1 MFSEELVKATAPHIS
16 MLPGIGAKQS
26 AMFSLAPIP
35 ETNQMH
41 ISRLSSLVLTAAA
54 SSIAVVQIHASPL
67 PDQNFQGAP
76 SETRPI
82 TQDQDSRQDRTPQ
95 NPGDYQ
101 PITLRKGTVIPV
113 RIADD
118 VSSKHDRPGE
128 LFSGTVDPSVLINDI
143 VVIPRGTEAHIR
155 MVHRKKGGHI
165 HGKAEITLELV
176 SLIMNGQRLEVDSDV
191 RSKKKGAASAK
202 SSAIA
207 KKGENSGGSA
217 AVGGDPA
224 AAAGPVI
231 AAFTAAKAEVK
242 AGSRIEFRLESPFT
256 FEKPPVNH
264 SDQH

>member
-1 MFSEELVKATAPHIS
+1 
-16 MLPGIGAKQS
+16 
-26 AMFSLAPIP
+26 
-35 ETNQMH
+35 MH
-41 ISRLSSLVLTAAA
+41 ILRLASFVLTAAA
-54 SSIAVVQIHASPL
+54 SSIAVMQIHASPW
-67 PDQNFQGAP
+67 PGQNFQGP
-76 SETRPI
+76 QSETRPV

-95 NPGDYQ
+95 NPAEYQ
-101 PITLRKGTVIPV
+101 PIRLPEGTVIPV

-165 HGKAEITLELV
+165 HGKAEVTLELV
-176 SLIMNGQRLEVDSDV
+176 SLIMNGQRFEVDSDV
-191 RSKKKGAASAK
+191 RTKKKGAASAK

-207 KKGENSGGSA
+207 KKGESSGGA

-256 FEKPPVNH
+256 FEKPPIDN
-264 SDQH
+264 SDQR

>member
-1 MFSEELVKATAPHIS
+1 M
-16 MLPGIGAKQS
+16 
-26 AMFSLAPIP
+26 
-35 ETNQMH
+35 
-41 ISRLSSLVLTAAA
+41 TAAA
-54 SSIAVVQIHASPL
+54 SSIALVQIHASPL
-67 PDQNFQGAP
+67 PDQNFQGP
-76 SETRPI
+76 QSETRPV
-82 TQDQDSRQDRTPQ
+82 TQDRDSRQDRTQ
-95 NPGDYQ
+95 NPDEYQ
-101 PITLRKGTVIPV
+101 PITLPEGTLIPV

-165 HGKAEITLELV
+165 HGKAEIMLELA

-191 RSKKKGAASAK
+191 RTKKKGVASAK

-207 KKGENSGGSA
+207 KKGENSDGAA

-224 AAAGPVI
+224 AVAGPVI

>member
-1 MFSEELVKATAPHIS
+1 
-16 MLPGIGAKQS
+16 
-26 AMFSLAPIP
+26 
-35 ETNQMH
+35 MH
-41 ISRLSSLVLTAAA
+41 ILRLASFVLTAAA
-54 SSIAVVQIHASPL
+54 SSIAVMQIHASPW
-67 PDQNFQGAP
+67 PGQNFQGP
-76 SETRPI
+76 QSETRPV

-95 NPGDYQ
+95 NPAEYQ
-101 PITLRKGTVIPV
+101 PIRLPEGTVIPV

-118 VSSKHDRPGE
+118 VRSKHDRPGE

-165 HGKAEITLELV
+165 HGKAEVTLELV
-176 SLIMNGQRLEVDSDV
+176 SLIMNGQRFEVDSDV
-191 RSKKKGAASAK
+191 RTKKKGAASAK

-207 KKGENSGGSA
+207 KKGESSGGA

-256 FEKPPVNH
+256 FEKPPIDN
-264 SDQH
+264 SDQR

>member
-54 SSIAVVQIHASPL
+54 SSIAVVQFHASPL
-67 PDQNFQGAP
+67 PDQNFQGAQ
-76 SETRPI
+76 SETRPV
-82 TQDQDSRQDRTPQ
+82 TQDGNSRQDRTPLT
-95 NPGDYQ
+95 PDDYQ
-101 PITLRKGTVIPV
+101 PITLPEGTVIPV

-155 MVHRKKGGHI
+155 LEYRKKGGHI

-176 SLIMNGQRLEVDSDV
+176 SLIMNGQRLEVESDV

-207 KKGENSGGSA
+207 KKGENSGGAA
-217 AVGGDPA
+217 AVGDPA
-224 AAAGPVI
+224 AVAGPGI

-256 FEKPPVNH
+256 FEKPPINH

>member
-1 MFSEELVKATAPHIS
+1 MFSERLAKATAPHIS

-54 SSIAVVQIHASPL
+54 SSIAVVQIHAWPL
-67 PDQNFQGAP
+67 PDQNFQGAQ

-95 NPGDYQ
+95 NPDEYQ
-101 PITLRKGTVIPV
+101 PITLPEGALIPV

-191 RSKKKGAASAK
+191 RTKKKGAASAK

-207 KKGENSGGSA
+207 KKGENSGGA
-217 AVGGDPA
+217 AAAGGDPA
-224 AAAGPVI
+224 AAAAPVI

-256 FEKPPVNH
+256 FEKPPINH
-264 SDQH
+264 SGQH

>member
-1 MFSEELVKATAPHIS
+1 M
-16 MLPGIGAKQS
+16 
-26 AMFSLAPIP
+26 
-35 ETNQMH
+35 
-41 ISRLSSLVLTAAA
+41 TAAA
-54 SSIAVVQIHASPL
+54 SSIALVQIHASPL
-67 PDQNFQGAP
+67 PDQNFQGP
-76 SETRPI
+76 QSETRPV
-82 TQDQDSRQDRTPQ
+82 TQDRDSRQDRTQ
-95 NPGDYQ
+95 NPDEYQ
-101 PITLRKGTVIPV
+101 PITLPEGTLIPV

-165 HGKAEITLELV
+165 HGKAEIMLELA

-191 RSKKKGAASAK
+191 RTKKKGAASAK

-207 KKGENSGGSA
+207 KKGENSDGAA

-224 AAAGPVI
+224 AVAGPVI

>member
-1 MFSEELVKATAPHIS
+1 MVPR
-16 MLPGIGAKQS
+16 IGEKQS

-41 ISRLSSLVLTAAA
+41 ISRLSSLVLIVAA
-54 SSIAVVQIHASPL
+54 SSIAFVE
-67 PDQNFQGAP
+67 PDQNSKGPQ
-76 SETRPI
+76 SETRPV
-82 TQDQDSRQDRTPQ
+82 TQDGNSRQDRTPLT
-95 NPGDYQ
+95 PDDYR
-101 PITLRKGTVIPV
+101 PITLPEGTVIPV
-113 RIADD
+113 RIADE

-128 LFSGTVDPSVLINDI
+128 LFSGMVDPSVLINDI

-155 MVHRKKGGHI
+155 MVQRKKGGHI

-191 RSKKKGAASAK
+191 RTKKKGAASAK

-207 KKGENSGGSA
+207 KKGENSGGA
-217 AVGGDPA
+217 AALGGDPTA
-224 AAAGPVI
+224 VAGPVI

-256 FEKPPVNH
+256 FEVNH

>member
-1 MFSEELVKATAPHIS
+1 
-16 MLPGIGAKQS
+16 
-26 AMFSLAPIP
+26 
-35 ETNQMH
+35 MH
-41 ISRLSSLVLTAAA
+41 ISRLSSLLLTAAA
-54 SSIAVVQIHASPL
+54 SSIVVMQIRASPS
-67 PDQNFQGAP
+67 PDRNFQGP
-76 SETRPI
+76 QSETRPV
-82 TQDQDSRQDRTPQ
+82 TQDRDSRQDHTPQ
-95 NPGDYQ
+95 NPDDYQ
-101 PITLRKGTVIPV
+101 PVTLPEGTIIPV

-155 MVHRKKGGHI
+155 MAHRKKGGHI
-165 HGKAEITLELV
+165 HGKAEIALELV

-191 RSKKKGAASAK
+191 RTKKKGAASAK

-207 KKGENSGGSA
+207 KKGENSDGAA

-224 AAAGPVI
+224 AVAGPVI

-256 FEKPPVNH
+256 FEKPPINH
-264 SDQH
+264 SAQH

>member
-1 MFSEELVKATAPHIS
+1 M
-16 MLPGIGAKQS
+16 
-26 AMFSLAPIP
+26 
-35 ETNQMH
+35 
-41 ISRLSSLVLTAAA
+41 
-54 SSIAVVQIHASPL
+54 
-67 PDQNFQGAP
+67 
-76 SETRPI
+76 
-82 TQDQDSRQDRTPQ
+82 
-95 NPGDYQ
+95 
-101 PITLRKGTVIPV
+101 

-155 MVHRKKGGHI
+155 MVHRKKGGNI

-191 RSKKKGAASAK
+191 RTKKKGAASAK

-207 KKGENSGGSA
+207 KKGENSGGA
-217 AVGGDPA
+217 AALGGDPA
-224 AAAGPVI
+224 AVAGSVI

>member
-1 MFSEELVKATAPHIS
+1 MFPEQPAKATAAYIS
-16 MLPGIGAKQS
+16 MVPRIGEKQS

-41 ISRLSSLVLTAAA
+41 ISRLSSLVLIVAA
-54 SSIAVVQIHASPL
+54 SSIAFVE
-67 PDQNFQGAP
+67 PDQNSKGPQ
-76 SETRPI
+76 SETRPD
-82 TQDQDSRQDRTPQ
+82 TQDGNSRQDRTPQ
-95 NPGDYQ
+95 TPDEHQ
-101 PITLRKGTVIPV
+101 PITLPEGTVIPV

-191 RSKKKGAASAK
+191 RTKKKGAASAK

-207 KKGENSGGSA
+207 KKGENSGAA

-256 FEKPPVNH
+256 FEKPPINH

>member
-1 MFSEELVKATAPHIS
+1 
-16 MLPGIGAKQS
+16 
-26 AMFSLAPIP
+26 
-35 ETNQMH
+35 MH
-41 ISRLSSLVLTAAA
+41 ILRLASFVLTAAA
-54 SSIAVVQIHASPL
+54 SSIAVMQIHASPW
-67 PDQNFQGAP
+67 PGQNLQGP
-76 SETRPI
+76 QGETRPV
-82 TQDQDSRQDRTPQ
+82 TQDRDSRQDRTPQ
-95 NPGDYQ
+95 NPAEYQ
-101 PITLRKGTVIPV
+101 PITLPEGTVIPV

-165 HGKAEITLELV
+165 HGKAEVTLELV
-176 SLIMNGQRLEVDSDV
+176 SLTMNGQRLEADSDV

-231 AAFTAAKAEVK
+231 AAVTAAKAEMDTGK
-242 AGSRIEFRLESPFT
+242 RLGFTLESTFT
-256 FEKPPVNH
+256 IQKTP
-264 SDQH
+264 

>member
-1 MFSEELVKATAPHIS
+1 MYILRLTAF
-16 MLPGIGAKQS
+16 A
-26 AMFSLAPIP
+26 
-35 ETNQMH
+35 
-41 ISRLSSLVLTAAA
+41 LTAAA
-54 SSIAVVQIHASPL
+54 SSIAVMQIHASPW
-67 PDQNFQGAP
+67 PGQNFQGP
-76 SETRPI
+76 QGETRPV
-82 TQDQDSRQDRTPQ
+82 TQDRDSRQDRTPQ
-95 NPGDYQ
+95 NPAEYQ
-101 PITLRKGTVIPV
+101 PITLPEGTVIPV

-165 HGKAEITLELV
+165 HGKAEVTLELV
-176 SLIMNGQRLEVDSDV
+176 SLIMNGQRFEVDSDV
-191 RSKKKGAASAK
+191 RTKKKGAASAK

-207 KKGENSGGSA
+207 KKRESSGGAA
-217 AVGGDPA
+217 AVGGDP

-256 FEKPPVNH
+256 FEKPSINN
-264 SDQH
+264 SDQR

>member
-1 MFSEELVKATAPHIS
+1 MFSERLAKATATYIS
-16 MLPGIGAKQS
+16 MVPGIGAKQS

-41 ISRLSSLVLTAAA
+41 IPRISSLVLRAVV
-54 SSIAVVQIHASPL
+54 SSIAVVPIHASPFL
-67 PDQNFQGAP
+67 DQNFQGP
-76 SETRPI
+76 HSETRPA

-95 NPGDYQ
+95 NPDDYQ
-101 PITLRKGTVIPV
+101 SITLPEGTVIPV

-155 MVHRKKGGHI
+155 MVYRKKGGHI

-224 AAAGPVI
+224 AAAEPVI

-256 FEKPPVNH
+256 FEKPPINH
-264 SDQH
+264 SGQH

>member
-1 MFSEELVKATAPHIS
+1 
-16 MLPGIGAKQS
+16 
-26 AMFSLAPIP
+26 
-35 ETNQMH
+35 MH
-41 ISRLSSLVLTAAA
+41 IPRISSLVLTAAV
-54 SSIAVVQIHASPL
+54 SSIAAVPIHASPCL
-67 PDQNFQGAP
+67 DQNFQGP
-76 SETRPI
+76 HSETRPV
-82 TQDQDSRQDRTPQ
+82 TQDQDSRQERTPQ
-95 NPGDYQ
+95 NPDDYQ
-101 PITLRKGTVIPV
+101 SITLPEGTIIPV

-128 LFSGTVDPSVLINDI
+128 LFSGMVDPSVLINDI

-155 MVHRKKGGHI
+155 MVYRKKGGHI

-191 RSKKKGAASAK
+191 RSKKKSAASAK

-256 FEKPPVNH
+256 FEKPPINH
-264 SDQH
+264 SGQH

>member
-1 MFSEELVKATAPHIS
+1 MYILRLTAF
-16 MLPGIGAKQS
+16 A
-26 AMFSLAPIP
+26 
-35 ETNQMH
+35 
-41 ISRLSSLVLTAAA
+41 LTAAA
-54 SSIAVVQIHASPL
+54 SSIAVMQIHASPL
-67 PDQNFQGAP
+67 PDQNFQG
-76 SETRPI
+76 SETRPVA
-82 TQDQDSRQDRTPQ
+82 QDQDSRQDRTPQ
-95 NPGDYQ
+95 NPDDYQ
-101 PITLRKGTVIPV
+101 PITLPEGTVIPV
-113 RIADD
+113 RITDD

-165 HGKAEITLELV
+165 HGKAEVTLELV
-176 SLIMNGQRLEVDSDV
+176 SLIMNGQRFEVDSDV
-191 RSKKKGAASAK
+191 RTKKKGAASAK

-207 KKGENSGGSA
+207 KKGEGSGGA

-256 FEKPPVNH
+256 FEKPSINN
-264 SDQH
+264 SDQR

>member
-1 MFSEELVKATAPHIS
+1 MV
-16 MLPGIGAKQS
+16 PGIGAKQS
-26 AMFSLAPIP
+26 AMFSLAPIL

-54 SSIAVVQIHASPL
+54 SSIAVMQIHASPL
-67 PDQNFQGAP
+67 PDQNFQAAQNE
-76 SETRPI
+76 SRLF

-95 NPGDYQ
+95 NPDDYQ
-101 PITLRKGTVIPV
+101 PITLSEGTVIPV

-118 VSSKHDRPGE
+118 VSSRHDRPGE

-191 RSKKKGAASAK
+191 RTKKKGAASAK

-207 KKGENSGGSA
+207 KKGETSGEA

-256 FEKPPVNH
+256 FEKPPINH